1 MTSARINL
9 ELTVLAIALS
19 LAGAC
24 KASVDADGDDEGSQ
38 QAGSGADA
46 GTTGEVTA
54 GAAGDS
60 AGAAGDSAS
69 MLGDGGVPTAGT
81 GGGSAPTGSN
91 PFAIDLTWSDA
102 TIASVL
108 HTALTTAVQRAE
120 LGASSG
126 SDQGVRDLSASAIT
140 SLMTTQS
147 RLDLVLSMEGLTA
160 EPSSV
165 SEEISVRTATMMTQM
180 EALSGSEFDIAYLN
194 AQIDLQ
200 ADVMALISA
209 EILPNVVNAQLMTGA
224 QAVRATLRDNVDAA
238 AALLETLAPAP

>member
-1 MTSARINL
+1 MKSARINL
-9 ELTVLAIALS
+9 ELTVLVIALS

-24 KASVDADGDDEGSQ
+24 KASVDADGDDDQS
-38 QAGSGADA
+38 QAGTGDEA
-46 GTTGEVTA
+46 GTTGGAAGAAGDGA

-60 AGAAGDSAS
+60 AA
-69 MLGDGGVPTAGT
+69 LGDGGVPTAGT
-81 GGGSAPTGSN
+81 GGGSAPPEGT

-102 TIASVL
+102 IIANVL
-108 HTALTTAVQRAE
+108 QTALTTAIQRAE

-126 SDQGVRDLSASAIT
+126 SDQGVRDLSAAAVT

-147 RLDLVLSMEGLTA
+147 RLELVLSQEGLTP

-165 SEEISVRTATMMTQM
+165 STEISDRTATMMTQM
-180 EALSGSEFDIAYLN
+180 QALSGSEFDVAYLN

-209 EILPNVVNAQLMTGA
+209 EILPNVINAQLMTGS
-224 QAVRATLRDNVDAA
+224 QAVRATLRENVDAA